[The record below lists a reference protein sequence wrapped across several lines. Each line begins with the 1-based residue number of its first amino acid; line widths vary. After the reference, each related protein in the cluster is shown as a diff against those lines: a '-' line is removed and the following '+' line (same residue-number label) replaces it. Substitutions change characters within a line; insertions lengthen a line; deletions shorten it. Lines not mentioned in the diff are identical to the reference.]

1 MSRTATDRG
10 ALARQASGILTAKA
24 RLNALEIIFWIVA
37 FASIYFL
44 KSKHLILTEIA
55 ILGLFALSLDLIL
68 GYAGIVSLGHAAFF
82 GFGAYVAGLLA
93 KYGIIKE
100 PLLALLASGVAAT
113 VLGFVTSF
121 LVLRGSDLT
130 RLMVTL
136 GVALVLREIANRLDI
151 TGGADGLQG
160 ITIEPL
166 LGHFAFD
173 IFGTTAY
180 VYSLCVLFVLF
191 LIARRIVHSPFGLSL
206 RSVKGNP
213 LRASAIGIHVNG
225 RLIAVYTIAAGY
237 AGIAGALLTQATQ
250 FASLSVLDFE
260 RSADVLLILV
270 IGGTGYLYG
279 GLIGAVLFKL
289 VQDYLANVTPQ
300 YWQFWL
306 GLVLVMMIMFGRVYG
321 AVMATAIFAVCTV
334 LKLSFMPSIVL
345 TILTVAVLGILRPQI
360 LQFTGRITERAVAL
374 QRGVKVRFGRK
385 RAEDDHASGA

>member
-1 MSRTATDRG
+1 MLEIAFWLV
-10 ALARQASGILTAKA
+10 ALAS
-24 RLNALEIIFWIVA
+24 IFI
-37 FASIYFL
+37 F

-55 ILGLFALSLDLIL
+55 ILGLFALSLDLLL

-82 GFGAYVAGLLA
+82 GFGAYAAGILA

-100 PLLALLASGVAAT
+100 PVLALLASGVAASA
-113 VLGFVTSF
+113 LGFVTSF

-160 ITIEPL
+160 IEMQPI
-166 LGHFAFD
+166 LGHFQFD

-180 VYSLCVLFVLF
+180 VYSLIVLFILF
-191 LIARRIVHSPFGLSL
+191 LVARRIANSPFGLSL
-206 RSVKGNP
+206 RSLKGNP

-225 RLIAVYTIAAGY
+225 RLVAIYTIAAFY
-237 AGIAGALLTQATQ
+237 AGVAGALLTQATQ

-260 RSADVLLILV
+260 RSADVLLILI
-270 IGGTGYLYG
+270 IGGPGYLYG
-279 GLIGAVLFKL
+279 GMIGSVLFKL

-306 GLVLVMMIMFGRVYG
+306 GLALVMMILFGRVYG
-321 AVMATAIFAVCTV
+321 AVMAAIIFAICTM
-334 LKLSFMPSIVL
+334 LKLPFMQSIVF
-345 TILTVAVLGILRPQI
+345 TVVIVMVLGLARPHI
-360 LQFTGRITERAVAL
+360 MAATSKITERAVAL
-374 QRGVKVRFGRK
+374 QRSARARFK
-385 RAEDDHASGA
+385 RGGHNAPGA